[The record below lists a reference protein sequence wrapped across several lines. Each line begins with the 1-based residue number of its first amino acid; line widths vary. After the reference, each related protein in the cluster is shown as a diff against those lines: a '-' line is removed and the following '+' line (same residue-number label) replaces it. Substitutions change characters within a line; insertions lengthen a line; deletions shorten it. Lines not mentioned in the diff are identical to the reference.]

1 MSSRVCLMVRGDAAH
16 EGWQLKMPAVA
27 AACDEIYDDLWQI
40 IGQGEGVAHAWAR
53 MNMLK
58 IE

>member
-1 MSSRVCLMVRGDAAH
+1 MVRCDAAH

-27 AACDEIYDDLWQI
+27 AAYDDLWQL

-53 MNMLK
+53 MNMLE

>member
-1 MSSRVCLMVRGDAAH
+1 MVRGDAAH

-27 AACDEIYDDLWQI
+27 AAYGDLWQL

>member
-1 MSSRVCLMVRGDAAH
+1 MSSRVYLMVRGDAAH

-27 AACDEIYDDLWQI
+27 ATCDDLLQL
-40 IGQGEGVAHAWAR
+40 IGQGEGAAHAWAR